1 MKPADIHPQQQR
13 ENPEPQE
20 GSNPMPW
27 FVIVLTALLMAF
39 GVLYIARSALVNAP
53 ALGDGRSTAELQG
66 ATAATPAIAGT
77 AVDGA
82 AVYASRCVACHQ
94 ASGAGLP
101 GVFPPLAGSE
111 WVTGKETTLAAL
123 VLHGVSGALTVK
135 GSPFNGAM
143 PAFGAQLPDAELA
156 AVLTHIR
163 SQWGNAAAPVTAD
176 AVAAVRKD
184 TASRT
189 EPFKGDAELML
200 LK

>member
-1 MKPADIHPQQQR
+1 MKPDGIHPQQQR

-27 FVIVLTALLMAF
+27 FVIVLTALLMGF
-39 GVLYIARSALVNAP
+39 GVLYIARSALVDAP

-66 ATAATPAIAGT
+66 AGPAAAGA

-82 AVYASRCVACHQ
+82 AVYASRCSACHQ

-101 GVFPPLAGSE
+101 GLFPPLAGSE
-111 WVTGKETTLAAL
+111 WVLGKETTLAAL
-123 VLHGVSGALTVK
+123 VLHGASGPLTVK
-135 GSPFNGAM
+135 GSTYNGAM

-156 AVLTHIR
+156 AVLTHLR
-163 SQWGNAAAPVTAD
+163 SQWGNRAAPVTAET
-176 AVAAVRKD
+176 VATVRKE
-184 TASRT
+184 TVART
-189 EPFKGDAELML
+189 EPFKGDAELTP